1 VRLAFLQPD
10 IPQNLGA
17 SLRLAACFG
26 VAVDIIEPCGF
37 PLTDKALRRA
47 ALDYGEKVE
56 VLRHDGW
63 ASFLESRTGISG
75 RLILFSTR
83 GADSLAGFSFEPGD
97 CLLFGR
103 ESAGATDEA
112 HEAADGC
119 VRIPL
124 EGDARSLNV
133 SMAAGVALWE
143 ALRQTGALPRSQV
156 SVPGG

>member
-1 VRLAFLQPD
+1 M
-10 IPQNLGA
+10 
-17 SLRLAACFG
+17 
-26 VAVDIIEPCGF
+26 
-37 PLTDKALRRA
+37 
-47 ALDYGEKVE
+47 VE

-63 ASFLESRTGISG
+63 SSFLESRAGISG

-83 GADSLAGFSFEPGD
+83 GAESLAGFSFELGD

-143 ALRQTGALPRSQV
+143 ALRQTGALPQSLV
-156 SVPGG
+156 SAPGV